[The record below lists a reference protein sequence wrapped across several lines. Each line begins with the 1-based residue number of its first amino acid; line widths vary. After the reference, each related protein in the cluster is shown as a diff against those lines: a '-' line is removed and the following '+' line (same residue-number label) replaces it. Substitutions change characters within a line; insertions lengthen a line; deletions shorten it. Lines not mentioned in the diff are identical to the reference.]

1 MRKIK
6 NFYYKF
12 MVILIDIR
20 LIHTELTDEV
30 WGMFEYVG
38 CELNQY
44 GFYDWGS
51 IYNQYKE
58 IIKVNEIKLAPI
70 YKAIFN

>member
-12 MVILIDIR
+12 MVILIDVR

-30 WGMFEYVG
+30 YGMFEYVG
-38 CELNQY
+38 FELDQY
-44 GFYDWGS
+44 GFCDWCS

-70 YKAIFN
+70 YEVIFN

>member
-1 MRKIK
+1 MKKIK

-12 MVILIDIR
+12 MVILIDVR

-30 WGMFEYVG
+30 CGMFEYVG
-38 CELNQY
+38 FELNQY
-44 GFYDWGS
+44 GFYDWSS

-70 YKAIFN
+70 YKVIFN